1 MKRIFKKNQIIIA
14 ALAVMIAAA
23 GYLNYS
29 GRLFADKDSAAETN
43 ADLANKEL
51 LDISR
56 GGYGQRVRR
65 YQEPGRKRRT
75 EAWKG
80 RRERRY

>member
-1 MKRIFKKNQIIIA
+1 MKQIVKKNQIIIA

-29 GRLFADKDSAAETN
+29 GKIFGDGKEAETAN

-51 LDISR
+51 LDISDEDLASASEDIKSQD
-56 GGYGQRVRR
+56 GEGD
-65 YQEPGRKRRT
+65 RKSVV
-75 EAWKG
+75 
-80 RRERRY
+80 